1 MTKNQWIVSGC
12 FALALASPMRA
23 DTLDELRA
31 SLANCKNCPD
41 RPLLQARLNYR
52 LKMIQYSETGVA
64 GMAGSVPGMTAGARN
79 AFAGIS
85 GAAARIAGSA
95 IQGNVRAPADN
106 TPLRGQTAMSVYVSV
121 YGTSEINPAEIR
133 LSIEEQLRQ
142 LGINILPHT
151 APPVFPVFNLTIKEV
166 LSTHTVGPTTHPVD
180 PTQPFGR
187 QFTTPGFTSMTV
199 AFDLSA
205 DLRRLVPGTTTANN
219 PIQDEAI
226 WKIAESGEVGGVASI
241 GVADEALKLAIH
253 FVDAWASVNRPGPPI
268 AFKPRPPIVPGPPP
282 QSNQQEIGLL
292 HETIFAL
299 NQGAVDSL
307 YNVHSSQRDMV
318 EKQLSD
324 LEDAGQQV
332 LECQYG
338 PPFTQNSAKAYTQG
352 GYTDYNF
359 WYPPAPPDILKYI
372 LSTYGHP
379 FMRLG
384 LISLTKCPSTA
395 AAAEQL
401 SRLRL
406 DTGPLANFREAAPDS
421 IKLRSAPKA
430 TVDSPEYLAW
440 KKFPP
445 GSKAAYTTYGLH
457 EYKPGTNGYTQTRI
471 SSFTLTLESVDGER
485 AIVKAESTISG
496 KIAGREHEPDTHSS
510 DQRIIKARRIE
521 EPGAPV
527 DDPTQIVTRG
537 EETLVINGKKIPTQW
552 ECFTRADDPLTFT
565 KTWTSAEVPGGLVRL
580 QQQTHSK
587 GLDGEYRHISQ
598 TLYAP
603 IDGIDARLGDGRP
616 RAAANPARPAAT
628 TIPAPQAP
636 PPARP
641 ASSAT
646 SNATQPDLMTHYRA
660 VMVRVSQDRLAL
672 AQAGIKLAVGGG
684 ALPDEIRAAQN
695 RLANQQQAVALAI
708 RMRDNAA
715 AEQRM
720 GDLEDTLVVI
730 EEYVSK

>member
-12 FALALASPMRA
+12 FTLALASSMRA
-23 DTLDELRA
+23 ATLDEIKA
-31 SLANCKNCPD
+31 SLSNCKNCPN
-41 RPLLQARLNYR
+41 RTLLQARLNYR

-64 GMAGSVPGMTAGARN
+64 GIAGSVPGMTAGARN

-85 GAAARIAGSA
+85 GTMASNAGGG
-95 IQGNVRAPADN
+95 IEGNVRAPAAN
-106 TPLRGQTAMSVYVSV
+106 TPLHGQTAMSVYVSV

-151 APPVFPVFNLTIKEV
+151 APPGFPVFNLTIKEV
-166 LSTHTVGPTTHPVD
+166 ASSHTVGPSTHPLD

-187 QFTTPGFTSMTV
+187 QITTPGFTTTTV
-199 AFDLSA
+199 AFDLA
-205 DLRRLVPGTTTANN
+205 AELRRLVPGTTTANN
-219 PIQDEAI
+219 PIQDKAI

-282 QSNQQEIGLL
+282 QSNHQEIALL
-292 HETIFAL
+292 RETISAL

-307 YNVHSSQRDMV
+307 YDVSSSQRDMV

-332 LECQYG
+332 LDCQYG

-359 WYPPAPPDILKYI
+359 WYPSAPPDILKDI
-372 LSTYGHP
+372 LSAYGHP
-379 FMRLG
+379 FLKLG

-401 SRLRL
+401 FRLRL

-445 GSKAAYTTYGLH
+445 GSKAAYTTYGLN
-457 EYKPGTNGYTQTRI
+457 EYKPGTNGYRQTKI
-471 SSFTLTLESVDGER
+471 SSHTLTLGSIDDER
-485 AIVKAESTISG
+485 AIVNDESTISG
-496 KIAGREHEPDTHSS
+496 NHSS
-510 DQRIIKARRIE
+510 NQRIIKARRIE
-521 EPGAPV
+521 VPGAPV

-537 EETLVINGKKIPTQW
+537 EETLVLNGKNIPT
-552 ECFTRADDPLTFT
+552 
-565 KTWTSAEVPGGLVRL
+565 
-580 QQQTHSK
+580 
-587 GLDGEYRHISQ
+587 
-598 TLYAP
+598 
-603 IDGIDARLGDGRP
+603 
-616 RAAANPARPAAT
+616 
-628 TIPAPQAP
+628 
-636 PPARP
+636 
-641 ASSAT
+641 
-646 SNATQPDLMTHYRA
+646 
-660 VMVRVSQDRLAL
+660 
-672 AQAGIKLAVGGG
+672 
-684 ALPDEIRAAQN
+684 
-695 RLANQQQAVALAI
+695 
-708 RMRDNAA
+708 
-715 AEQRM
+715 
-720 GDLEDTLVVI
+720 
-730 EEYVSK
+730 

>member
-1 MTKNQWIVSGC
+1 MTKKQWIVSGC

-23 DTLDELRA
+23 DTLDELKA
-31 SLANCKNCPD
+31 SLANCKNCLL

-52 LKMIQYSETGVA
+52 LKMIQYAEIGVA
-64 GMAGSVPGMTAGARN
+64 GIAGSVPGMTAGARN

-85 GAAARIAGSA
+85 GAAASIAGSA

-121 YGTSEINPAEIR
+121 HGTSEINPAEIR

-142 LGINILPHT
+142 LGINILPQT
-151 APPVFPVFNLTIKEV
+151 APPGFPVFNLTIKEV
-166 LSTHTVGPTTHPVD
+166 ISTQTAGTTTHPVD

-187 QFTTPGFTSMTV
+187 QFTTPGFTTTTV

-292 HETIFAL
+292 HETIYAL
-299 NQGAVDSL
+299 NQAPLNSL
-307 YNVHSSQRDMV
+307 YRVHSSQRDMV
-318 EKQLSD
+318 QKQLSD
-324 LEDAGQQV
+324 LEDAGQQF
-332 LECQYG
+332 LQCQYG
-338 PPFTQNSAKAYTQG
+338 PPFAQNSAKAYTQG

-359 WYPPAPPDILKYI
+359 WYPPIPPDILKYI

-384 LISLTKCPSTA
+384 LISLAKCPSTA

-401 SRLRL
+401 FSLRL

-421 IKLRSAPKA
+421 IKLRPAPKA
-430 TVDSPEYLAW
+430 TVESPEYLAW
-440 KKFPP
+440 KKFPS
-445 GSKAAYTTYGLH
+445 GSKASYTAYGLN
-457 EYKPGTNGYTQTRI
+457 EYKPGTNGYTQTKI
-471 SSFTLTLESVDGER
+471 SSYTLTLESIDGER
-485 AIVKAESTISG
+485 AVVRNESTVTGKHSG
-496 KIAGREHEPDTHSS
+496 RIDETDTHSS
-510 DQRIIKARRIE
+510 EQRTIKARRT
-521 EPGAPV
+521 APV
-527 DDPTQIVTRG
+527 DDPNRIVTRG
-537 EETLVINGKKIPTQW
+537 EETLILNGKNIATQW

-580 QQQTHSK
+580 QVQDHSK

-603 IDGIDARLGDGRP
+603 IAGIDARLGDGRP
-616 RAAANPARPAAT
+616 PAAANPARPAAT
-628 TIPAPQAP
+628 TTPAPQAP

-641 ASSAT
+641 ASPAT
-646 SNATQPDLMTHYRA
+646 SNATQPDLMTHYR
-660 VMVRVSQDRLAL
+660 VLTVRASQDRLAL
-672 AQAGIKLAVGGG
+672 AQAGMKLAAGGG
-684 ALPDEIRAAQN
+684 ALPDEIRAARN
-695 RLANQQQAVALAI
+695 RLANQQQAVELAI

-715 AEQRM
+715 AGQRM
-720 GDLEDTLVVI
+720 SDLEDTLAVI
-730 EEYVSK
+730 EKFVSK